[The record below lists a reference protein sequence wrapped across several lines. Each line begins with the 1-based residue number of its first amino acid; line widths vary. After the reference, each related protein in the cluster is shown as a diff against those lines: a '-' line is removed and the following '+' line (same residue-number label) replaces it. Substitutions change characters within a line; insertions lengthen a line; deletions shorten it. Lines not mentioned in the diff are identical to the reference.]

1 MVDNGLNCLYNTEN
15 LLEALEERKKSTLS
29 TVGG

>member
-1 MVDNGLNCLYNTEN
+1 MVDKGLNCLYNMEN
-15 LLEALEERKKSTLS
+15 LLEALKERIKSTLS